1 MQLLTTNAAA
11 SATSA
16 ATSLSNIGT
25 SEANA
30 ATSATNCMLI
40 LLRLLQE
47 VLAAAEATFDL
58 FDDAFL
64 GSKTS
69 DPSVDNDGNALQ
81 DGALYF
87 DTTNDVMK
95 VYNLSSTQWLQ
106 LTPTVTNQNNINAV
120 NSNSTNINAV
130 ASNSTNI
137 NSVASDLTGSNNIGT
152 TAGSIANVNLVG
164 GSIASVN
171 TAAISGLSS
180 CRHQCFCKYISWTK

>member
-1 MQLLTTNAAA
+1 
-11 SATSA
+11 
-16 ATSLSNIGT
+16 
-25 SEANA
+25 
-30 ATSATNCMLI
+30 
-40 LLRLLQE
+40 
-47 VLAAAEATFDL
+47 
-58 FDDAFL
+58 
-64 GSKTS
+64 
-69 DPSVDNDGNALQ
+69 
-81 DGALYF
+81 
-87 DTTNDVMK
+87 MK

-171 TAAISGLSS
+171 TAANNLADINAFANIYLGPSSSAPTQDPDGSALDVGDLYFDTTSQTMKVYSSSGWILLA
-180 CRHQCFCKYISWTK
+180 QV

>member
-1 MQLLTTNAAA
+1 M
-11 SATSA
+11 
-16 ATSLSNIGT
+16 
-25 SEANA
+25 
-30 ATSATNCMLI
+30 ML
-40 LLRLLQE
+40 
-47 VLAAAEATFDL
+47 
-58 FDDAFL
+58 FL

-120 NSNSTNINAV
+120 IQVKRYAV
-130 ASNSTNI
+130 ASNGTNI

-152 TAGSIANVNLVG
+152 TAGSIANVNLMG

-171 TAAISGLSS
+171 TAANNLADINAFANIYLGPSGSAPTQDQMEALDVGKTYFDTTSQTMKVYSS
-180 CRHQCFCKYISWTK
+180 SGWIPVWLRYERNIQ